1 MSTPVMTPR
10 AAREQNSFRELLAGM
25 SRPGTIHHVDA
36 EHMADRPAAITL
48 LESLLDHEV
57 SFAVTP
63 PNPESEELLL
73 RLTGAHH
80 ADLRVADYI
89 LAGPDGISAAL
100 EQANEGKP
108 EYPDWGATIIAMV
121 DSVSAEPGAGD
132 RIVLSGPGI
141 LDRQSTWVEGFQPEA
156 RAAFLAK
163 NSDLP
168 LGVDLVLVAPDGAFT
183 CLPRYT
189 EVQEGR

>member
-1 MSTPVMTPR
+1 MTPR
-10 AAREQNSFRELLAGM
+10 AAREQNSVPLNCSLA
-25 SRPGTIHHVDA
+25 RPGPARSLHHVDPH
-36 EHMADRPAAITL
+36 ELADRPAVPVTL